1 MNKLKRILLV
11 WPIVLIC
18 GVLLHSSY
26 ERRQIDSQLLEP
38 DGMVWNTGK
47 QEYTVHIDTQEEGEL
62 LHVDIRVIGPGN
74 TGIYTIRETIDRDM
88 FGGGFVRAVQT
99 DKDPEKE
106 ILVWHARSS
115 YVLDFK
121 EGRVE
126 MVSFDKVSQTI
137 KDLATNWHKYN
148 IMAGLETTLLFL
160 LIFCYYIVYLIVNG
174 ILKFYNRKKL
184 KDDNELDSVK

>member
-1 MNKLKRILLV
+1 MNKIKILLLV

-18 GVLLHSSY
+18 GVLLHFSY

-38 DGMVWNTGK
+38 GGMIWKTGK
-47 QEYTVHIDTQEEGEL
+47 QEYTVHIDKQEEGEL
-62 LHVDIRVIGPGN
+62 LHISIRVTDPEN
-74 TGIYTIRETIDRDM
+74 TDIYKIRETIDRDM

-126 MVSFDKVSQTI
+126 TISFKKVPKTV
-137 KDLATNWHKYN
+137 KMLAKNWHKYN
-148 IMAGLETTLLFL
+148 VMAGLETTLLFL
-160 LIFCYYIVYLIVNG
+160 FVSCYYVIYFISNC
-174 ILKFYNRKKL
+174 ILNFYNRKKKKRL
-184 KDDNELDSVK
+184 